1 MHAILA
7 PHSLGCNAFTSLANG
22 VLMKKKKKEEEKEK
36 KKYNQYKLKKAM
48 AIANGLN
55 IRCNI
60 LRAIKCNKE
69 KCFNNRQIFSLCN
82 HGNMIHIL
90 KCKKQ
95 FREAGKDLGHLLLC
109 YNKEHTKTWN
119 SCN

>member
-48 AIANGLN
+48 AIAIGL
-55 IRCNI
+55 I
-60 LRAIKCNKE
+60 
-69 KCFNNRQIFSLCN
+69 S
-82 HGNMIHIL
+82 
-90 KCKKQ
+90 
-95 FREAGKDLGHLLLC
+95 
-109 YNKEHTKTWN
+109 
-119 SCN
+119 